1 MSDAPRPL
9 PPYAHAA
16 EPGDGFD
23 VPVYNRAGEIIGYRQ
38 SVQALRTSN
47 IVSAPRLDLDVR
59 PFRQPIAPGAE
70 ANLRLLLARAGLFR
84 DGRPDWAWAPL
95 EQAHRLFRIGAP
107 RGTGPPDFDELVD
120 TVLPREF
127 LGVDVSGRHLQR
139 DGLRVSAFGMTYEI
153 RDRFRYVAFHL
164 DEATSSHIALGAG
177 WTRED
182 ALADA
187 GRRRRRGQIEATVA
201 TPGLL
206 RTLGEHGFGHL
217 GICVSGWLAMLWDE
231 VREYEDEHWDY
242 HGERLGWW

>member
-47 IVSAPRLDLDVR
+47 IVSAPRLDIEVR
-59 PFRQPIAPGAE
+59 PFRQPISRGAE
-70 ANLRLLLARAGLFR
+70 ANLRLLLMRAGAFR

-95 EQAHRLFRIGAP
+95 EQAAHHFRIGAP
-107 RGTGPPDFDELVD
+107 RRTSPPFFDELVD
-120 TVLPREF
+120 TVLPDEF
-127 LGVDVSGRHLQR
+127 IGVDVTGRHLNH
-139 DGLRVSAFGMTYEI
+139 DGLRVSAFGMVYEI
-153 RDRFRYVAFHL
+153 RDRFRSVAFRL

-187 GRRRRRGQIEATVA
+187 RRRQRRERIEATVA

-206 RTLGEHGFGHL
+206 RALGEHGFGHL
-217 GICVSGWLAMLWDE
+217 GICVSGFFAMLWEE
-231 VREYEDEHWDY
+231 VREYEDEYWDH
-242 HGERLGWW
+242 HGQRLGWW